1 MVDLK
6 LMEGAPPSPSKSKRR
21 WNKSFSDKNLL
32 SPSLLLVSSS
42 PTIGGSGSGSG
53 GYNRRKF
60 QFSNDQ
66 RKSMLGER
74 LAGIRNEVF
83 PHWNPNDSSSSR
95 MSISSSSSEKSSAS
109 FTAETSSSSSSANSS
124 TNPNRRP
131 LKSCLKKQQQKLQG
145 RTVSSSSLSSSY
157 REKVSSSSS
166 SSSSRRR
173 SSASSRRRRS
183 SIPKKG
189 VRFSTIHVREHPI
202 ILGDNPAVSSGAPI
216 QIDWDAQCDA
226 IHHIDYYELIR
237 QEERHTQ
244 RKEFLLLVGVR
255 ARILLTAG
263 YTIHEIAGAT
273 VEANAC
279 KISRYESASRQDN
292 WERIDFIK
300 NVAGKAFRNLL
311 VHNPKS
317 EKSSS
322 PSPSTTTTPST
333 TTNSTISVSPHRPR
347 LASARSA

>member
-1 MVDLK
+1 MSMVDLK
-6 LMEGAPPSPSKSKRR
+6 LLEGAPPSPSSKSKRR
-21 WNKSFSDKNLL
+21 WNSKSFSDKNLL

-42 PTIGGSGSGSG
+42 PTIGGGGSG
-53 GYNRRKF
+53 GRRKF

-95 MSISSSSSEKSSAS
+95 MSISSSSSEKSSTS
-109 FTAETSSSSSSANSS
+109 FTAETSSSSSSANSN
-124 TNPNRRP
+124 TNPTQRP
-131 LKSCLKKQQQKLQG
+131 LKSCLKKQHPQQG
-145 RTVSSSSLSSSY
+145 SRTVSSSSLSSSY
-157 REKVSSSSS
+157 REKVSSST

-173 SSASSRRRRS
+173 SSTSSRRRQRS
-183 SIPKKG
+183 SLPKKG
-189 VRFSTIHVREHPI
+189 VHFSTIHVREHPI

-237 QEERHTQ
+237 LQERRTQ
-244 RKEFLLLVGVR
+244 RKEFLLPVGVR
-255 ARILLTAG
+255 ARMLLTAG

-279 KISRYESASRQDN
+279 KISRYESATRQDN
-292 WERIDFIK
+292 WERIDFLK
-300 NVAGKAFRNLL
+300 NVAGKAFRHLL

-317 EKSSS
+317 GKSSS
-322 PSPSTTTTPST
+322 SSSSTTTAAT
-333 TTNSTISVSPHRPR
+333 TTASTISSPFSPR